1 MNRFLENYNKG
12 FSLFKSQKWSN
23 AMERFI
29 SANDILPEDG
39 PTTGMI
45 KRCRYYAE
53 NQPVETGMG
62 FSITKKVN

>member
-1 MNRFLENYNKG
+1 
-12 FSLFKSQKWSN
+12 
-23 AMERFI
+23 MEHFI